1 MISKLSWKV
10 TGRIWR
16 ALGLSFLLSHPTR
29 RSTQRHLY
37 ALTHVCKRKQKL
49 SVELD
54 KENVRENFSL
64 NHSVLVLGPSAQP
77 SSKEGALWLQK
88 QLYEKSRGAM
98 FYEMEILGCL

>member
-1 MISKLSWKV
+1 M
-10 TGRIWR
+10 
-16 ALGLSFLLSHPTR
+16 
-29 RSTQRHLY
+29 Y

-77 SSKEGALWLQK
+77 SFKEGALWLQK
-88 QLYEKSRGAM
+88 QLYEKSRGA
-98 FYEMEILGCL
+98 IRDGDIRLPLDAGCSVGPLV